1 MLLMHIKM
9 NADQLKAEPNIP
21 RVAKKQ
27 IHRDNVAANLH
38 EEYYKRARR

>member
-27 IHRDNVAANLH
+27 IQWDNVAANLH
-38 EEYYKRARR
+38 EEYYKRTRR